1 MNAIELLKADHEK
14 VSEIFE
20 KLEDTTESDE
30 KTRTELF
37 TKLKQELDLHAHI
50 EETIFYPVLKKAEET
65 RDITMEGIQEHH
77 VVKVLLGELNSMK
90 AGSEV
95 WTAKLKVLQ
104 ENVEHHVE
112 EEEDDMFKSARQ
124 VLSKERLEELGALME
139 QEKQQKPLSAWA
151 ITHASHIYQRRA
163 RREHR
168 ARFFI
173 HAAAS
178 ICRAKPSR
186 TASASPMMSKRPSPL
201 RVARV

>member
-95 WTAKLKVLQ
+95 WTAKLKVLRRTS
-104 ENVEHHVE
+104 N
-112 EEEDDMFKSARQ
+112 
-124 VLSKERLEELGALME
+124 
-139 QEKQQKPLSAWA
+139 
-151 ITHASHIYQRRA
+151 ITSRKRKTTCSRA
-163 RREHR
+163 PVR
-168 ARFFI
+168 
-173 HAAAS
+173 S
-178 ICRAKPSR
+178 
-186 TASASPMMSKRPSPL
+186 
-201 RVARV
+201 

>member
-90 AGSEV
+90 TGSEV
-95 WTAKLKVLQ
+95 WTAKLKVLK

-124 VLSKERLEELGALME
+124 VLSKERLEELGAQME
-139 QEKQQKPLSAWA
+139 QEKKQKSL
-151 ITHASHIYQRRA
+151 
-163 RREHR
+163 
-168 ARFFI
+168 
-173 HAAAS
+173 
-178 ICRAKPSR
+178 
-186 TASASPMMSKRPSPL
+186 TAGAN
-201 RVARV
+201 